1 MLLVKFEYK
10 INDIVRLGRP
20 TSQLF
25 LPGPTAHCSWAST
38 GLNFVSKAFIDKRQ
52 SLNSLIR
59 VSSGP
64 RRWACSEL
72 HVDYCRASIHNA
84 IMHEQDLLFI
94 TKVDLCTIQICP
106 KCVILMPGSER
117 LEAPAWLRLNG
128 TVRSIAIV
136 LTLAIDEAQ
145 LWSLAIVTEVPGT
158 MDRETRNKEWGWV
171 FTLQERKYFPFRPQD
186 RYPQNVEPTLVPRSR
201 WLRA

>member
-20 TSQLF
+20 TSQFF

-38 GLNFVSKAFIDKRQ
+38 GLSFVSKAFIDKRQ

-72 HVDYCRASIHNA
+72 HVDYCEPAY
-84 IMHEQDLLFI
+84 IMPPCVNKIFISLPKLTCVQFKSAPSVLFSCLDRS
-94 TKVDLCTIQICP
+94 VWRHRHDCVLMGLSEVLPLC
-106 KCVILMPGSER
+106 
-117 LEAPAWLRLNG
+117 
-128 TVRSIAIV
+128 
-136 LTLAIDEAQ
+136 
-145 LWSLAIVTEVPGT
+145 
-158 MDRETRNKEWGWV
+158 
-171 FTLQERKYFPFRPQD
+171 
-186 RYPQNVEPTLVPRSR
+186 
-201 WLRA
+201 